1 MGFTPLNYSQ
11 FEGDLALGPY
21 FGPLYL
27 ICFVAIT
34 MVLYFGIFVSILIVM
49 YTIYEKQINTYQLIE
64 ALKVRPV
71 TQADKEYSSLISLPP
86 PLNGILFFLGPF
98 LMTSR
103 NPEIIN
109 RVVLWVA
116 YLPILICSFVIFA
129 LYSFALVPLTYMKM
143 FFHKMIMIFV
153 YSKSHRVSRAD
164 KFMLWIFFG
173 IIGPFRLFR
182 NAVVDCIAYLHHC
195 SL

>member
-1 MGFTPLNYSQ
+1 MNFSMFSGATV
-11 FEGDLALGPY
+11 LGPY
-21 FGPLYL
+21 FGAIYL
-27 ICFVAIT
+27 ISFLFIT
-34 MVLYFGIFVSILIVM
+34 MLLYFGIFVSILIVM
-49 YTIYEKQINTYQLIE
+49 YTIYEKQIGTYQLIE
-64 ALKVRPV
+64 ALKVRAV

-129 LYSFALVPLTYMKM
+129 SYSFALIPLTYLKM
-143 FFHKMIMIFV
+143 FFHKMIMIFI

-182 NAVVDCIAYLHHC
+182 NAVVDCIAYLQHC